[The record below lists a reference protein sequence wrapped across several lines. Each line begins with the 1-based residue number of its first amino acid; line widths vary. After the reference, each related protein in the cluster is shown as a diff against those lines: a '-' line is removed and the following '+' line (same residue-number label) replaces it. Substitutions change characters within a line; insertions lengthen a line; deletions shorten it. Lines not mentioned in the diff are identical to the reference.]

1 MSKKLVE
8 GENGE
13 QTQSQDIMWVEKYRP
28 LRLSEVVNQTEIVGR
43 LEAMAKKP
51 EEMPH
56 MLFAGPAGTGKTT
69 VAVCVARQVLKD
81 NWKEYTLELNA
92 SNERG
97 IETVRQR
104 IKNFASYSDR
114 REDIPFRLILLD
126 EADAM
131 TNDAQT
137 ALRRIME
144 ESSKTTRFI
153 LTANYSSNII
163 EPIQSRCAVFRFAR
177 LSEEDVVKYL
187 ETLCKK
193 EGLKFHKSALSTI
206 FKATEGDMRHAINML
221 QATATLGDVTSES
234 VNKVTGLSGKSK
246 VADVIEIALGGD
258 FSAARIKM
266 LELIQVSGI
275 SEHDFIK
282 FANEYLSKSEYSSS
296 FEAMQATA
304 EADYRLMLGTN
315 PDIQLS
321 AYLAQLARLGKQSK

>member
-1 MSKKLVE
+1 M
-8 GENGE
+8 
-13 QTQSQDIMWVEKYRP
+13 MWVEKYRP
-28 LRLSEVVNQTEIVGR
+28 MALSEVVNQTEIVSR
-43 LEAMAKKP
+43 LGAMVRKP
-51 EEMPH
+51 DEMPH
-56 MLFAGPAGTGKTT
+56 MLFAGPPGTGKTT
-69 VAVCVARQVLKD
+69 VAVCVARQILKES
-81 NWKEYTLELNA
+81 WREYTLELNA

-104 IKNFASYSDR
+104 IKNFASYADR

-177 LSEEDVVKYL
+177 LNEGDVVEYL
-187 ETLCKK
+187 EALCRK
-193 EGLKFHKSALSTI
+193 EGLKFQRGALSTI
-206 FKATEGDMRHAINML
+206 FQATEGDMRHAINML
-221 QATATLGDVTSES
+221 QAASTLGDVTSDS
-234 VNKVTGLSGKSK
+234 VNKVTGISGKAR
-246 VADVIEIALGGD
+246 VAEVIDTALAGD
-258 FSAARIKM
+258 FSSARIKM
-266 LELIQVSGI
+266 LELIQVTGI

-282 FANEYLSKSEYSSS
+282 FANEYLSKSKYSSS
-296 FEAMQATA
+296 FEAVQATA

-321 AYLAQLARLGKQSK
+321 AYLAQLSKIGKQSK